1 MNYNYRYRSSSF
13 SDRGYNI
20 RRIPT
25 RYVLRQKEYGS
36 IMDSIGSALNNV
48 KSWGKSAGS
57 SMSNFASSAGSVL
70 SKAASSAGN
79 AAKSA
84 GSAISGA
91 SSSLMSGVKN
101 GLNKTATTQQTG
113 STTQANTTTTQPA
126 QEPKPAET
134 TQPATTQTQST
145 GGSLFAK
152 GGEALKPVLDQNFFD
167 EKIGSTPQTTTTTQ
181 QPATTTQSQPATT
194 TQTQTE
200 QQGQGGGFWNK
211 VGNFAGS
218 VMNKTGTGAK
228 KTGSFMKKAAPWIAG
243 LTAAGALAA
252 GIGAGRFIFKDH
264 PRRY

>member
-1 MNYNYRYRSSSF
+1 MVSQREFGAASNAWNSVVNY
-13 SDRGYNI
+13 
-20 RRIPT
+20 
-25 RYVLRQKEYGS
+25 
-36 IMDSIGSALNNV
+36 A
-48 KSWGKSAGS
+48 KSAGS

-91 SSSLMSGVKN
+91 ASSLMSGVKN

-113 STTQANTTTTQPA
+113 STTQAST
-126 QEPKPAET
+126 
-134 TQPATTQTQST
+134 TQST

-181 QPATTTQSQPATT
+181 QPTTTTQSQPATT

-218 VMNKTGTGAK
+218 VMNKTGTGGAK

-264 PRRY
+264 SRRY

>member
-20 RRIPT
+20 RRIST

-91 SSSLMSGVKN
+91 ASSLMSGVKN
-101 GLNKTATTQQTG
+101 GLNKTTTTQQTG

-167 EKIGSTPQTTTTTQ
+167 EKIGSTPQTTTTT

-264 PRRY
+264 SRRY